1 MRFSENA
8 GRVERIIGQQNKR
21 KSFLKR
27 PKCKRGKLMSLKKFV
42 GVAVGMVCSI
52 SLASAG
58 GITYTC
64 DPSVA
69 ASTCNTL
76 NTTIAGLYNS
86 TFSNVNANI
95 YIQYGTTGLGQST
108 TGFTNQISYSTY
120 IADLAAEAGP
130 GTVRADAVASLP
142 ATEPAL
148 YGGAPIDITSALG
161 TALGISGLNGT
172 TAGGVQC
179 TIGTAGC
186 YNGII
191 TITNDPTT
199 LLYYRNGTI
208 DPAAYDYFSVV
219 EHETDEVLGTSSC
232 VDTTGAALANT
243 CANSAAAAVDLYRF
257 NGGSRVF
264 IDTTPGAYF
273 SYDGGATNG
282 AGGAEYNTLVNGD
295 DYADFIS
302 GCPATPRIQDGEGC
316 PGFAGL
322 DITNDGGAE
331 INILDAVG
339 FNLNTVTSIP
349 EPSAVCLF
357 AAGLVTLFL
366 YRRRRDA

>member
-1 MRFSENA
+1 
-8 GRVERIIGQQNKR
+8 
-21 KSFLKR
+21 
-27 PKCKRGKLMSLKKFV
+27 MSLKKLVGLAVGLAFGT
-42 GVAVGMVCSI
+42 GVAC
-52 SLASAG
+52 AN

-69 ASTCNTL
+69 AATCTTL

-86 TFSNVNANI
+86 TFSNANASI
-95 YIQYGTTGLGQST
+95 YIEYGTTGLGQST
-108 TGFTNQISYSTY
+108 TGFENQISYSTY
-120 IADLAAEAGP
+120 IADLVAEAGP
-130 GTVRADAVASLP
+130 GTVRAAAVASLP

-172 TAGGVQC
+172 TAGGALC
-179 TIGTAGC
+179 TIGSAGC

-191 TITNDPTT
+191 TITNDPST

-208 DPAAYDYFSVV
+208 DPSAYDFYSVV
-219 EHETDEVLGTSSC
+219 EHETDELLGTSSC
-232 VDTTGAALANT
+232 IDTTGAALANT
-243 CANSAAAAVDLYRF
+243 CSNNAAAAVDLYRF
-257 NGGSRVF
+257 NGGSPVF
-264 IDTTPGAYF
+264 SDTTPGAYF
-273 SYDGGATNG
+273 SYDAGATNG
-282 AGGAEYNTLVNGD
+282 AGGALYNTLVNGD

-302 GCPATPRIQDGEGC
+302 GCPTTPRVQDGTGC
-316 PGFAGL
+316 PGYAGL

-339 FNLNTVTSIP
+339 YNLVTTTP

-357 AAGLVTLFL
+357 AAGLAAIAV
-366 YRRRRDA
+366 YRRRCRA